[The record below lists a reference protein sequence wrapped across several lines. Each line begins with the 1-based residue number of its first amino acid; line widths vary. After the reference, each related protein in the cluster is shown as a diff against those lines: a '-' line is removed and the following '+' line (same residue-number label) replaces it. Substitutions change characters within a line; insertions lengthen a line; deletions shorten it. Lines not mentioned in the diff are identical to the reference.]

1 MANELKYVYATQ
13 TTVASS
19 TGEIAMGA
27 MNTAGVATLTSTEHS
42 NYPLADAVLTFSTTA
57 SVSSASNYVN
67 LYRKDHNI
75 DGTTDEP
82 TPSTTAGSEYRHHFV
97 GAFIARAT
105 NAAQGTV
112 AHHLTD
118 VSLSPQCEFF
128 IENKMNVPVGANWTL
143 KITPKSYVP
152 GS

>member
-27 MNTAGVATLTSTEHS
+27 MNTSGVATLTSTEHS
-42 NYPLADAVLTFSTTA
+42 NYPMADAVLTFSTTA

-67 LYRKDHNI
+67 LYRRDHNI
-75 DGTTDEP
+75 DSTTDEP
-82 TPSTTAGSEYRHHFV
+82 GLSTVAGSEYRHHFV
-97 GAFIARAT
+97 GAFVIKAT
-105 NAAQGTV
+105 SAAQGTL
-112 AHHLTD
+112 AHHVTD
-118 VSLSPQCEFF
+118 VPLTQQCEFF
-128 IENKMNVPVGANWTL
+128 IENKCNVPIGANWTL
-143 KITPKSYVP
+143 KLTPKSFVP